1 MSISGSSAGDSS
13 ANGVC
18 FPESRGPVPEAQVM
32 PAAGTPVIPWVG
44 LPLVDLS
51 VLRQLEE
58 DLGDPEVARSFAKDY
73 ISIWDKRIRYL
84 MRSMADNDPD
94 AAMDA
99 VLSLKNSAFMVGGA
113 RLAGLAV
120 ELELIL
126 RDGDLPSVQP
136 RVSDLAE
143 VGRATIQALQQCY
156 LARNE

>member
-18 FPESRGPVPEAQVM
+18 FPEARGPGRE
-32 PAAGTPVIPWVG
+32 TPVIAGVE
-44 LPLVDLS
+44 LPLVDLG

-58 DLGDPEVARSFAKDY
+58 ELGDREVARSFARDY
-73 ISIWDKRIRYL
+73 ISIWEKRIRYL
-84 MRSMADNDPD
+84 MRSVAENDPD

-113 RLAGLAV
+113 RLAGLAM
-120 ELELIL
+120 ELECIL
-126 RDGDLPSVQP
+126 RDGDLPSAQP
-136 RVSDLAE
+136 RVSSIAE
-143 VGRATIQALQQCY
+143 VGQATIQALQQCY